1 MFPNNQKIVPKDYN
15 SPIAANEK
23 SAGLVSYSGSENDTS
38 KETVQSNKS
47 EVNIR
52 VNTSYRKRIE
62 EDLKSFKIHG
72 DIEIK
77 NPECDDESLVL
88 IMSDIPNKYSL
99 RAYESEDEFDAVKI
113 SLCQK
118 EVSCVD
124 DINVLYGTE
133 EKSDYYQRT
142 IDHKF
147 AHSTYLQWKP
157 IIYDEMDSEDSESE
171 QSDEEKHDDEIPR
184 EGEESAKDDDDKC
197 ITKTNKYED
206 SHTNDTT
213 PSLDDAIDDSETE
226 TASENGQINE
236 DNCEHSP
243 SEDEQ
248 TTDAKTVD
256 EYEKEYLDENESDEK
271 EVDHKNTLVKD
282 TPIDDI
288 NYDRGKNTIH
298 EDKDI
303 DVKDLSEEQNAE
315 HMKSDVHKAKMNEAA
330 TSEEQ
335 NTDQDIS
342 VDVSQHDHSYSKI
355 SAPKN
360 NEEFRKLESP
370 SGQKYR

>member
-1 MFPNNQKIVPKDYN
+1 MFPIHQKIVPKDYN
-15 SPIAANEK
+15 FSLPANEQ
-23 SAGLVSYSGSENDTS
+23 SAGLVTYSASDNDTS
-38 KETVQSNKS
+38 KETVHSNKT

-62 EDLKSFKIHG
+62 EDLKSFKLHG

-77 NPECDDESLVL
+77 NPECDDESLVR
-88 IMSDIPNKYSL
+88 IMRDIPNKYSL

-133 EKSDYYQRT
+133 EKSDYYQKT

-147 AHSTYLQWKP
+147 ANSTYLQWKP
-157 IIYDEMDSEDSESE
+157 IIYDEMDSQDSESE
-171 QSDEEKHDDEIPR
+171 LSDDEENDDEIPT

-197 ITKTNKYED
+197 RMETNKYED

-213 PSLDDAIDDSETE
+213 PSLDHAIDDSETE
-226 TASENGQINE
+226 TASENGPINENNNETSTAAE

-248 TTDAKTVD
+248 NTDGKTVD
-256 EYEKEYLDENESDEK
+256 EYEDDYLDEDESDEK
-271 EVDHKNTLVKD
+271 DVDQKNTSVKD
-282 TPIDDI
+282 TT
-288 NYDRGKNTIH
+288 RS
-298 EDKDI
+298 
-303 DVKDLSEEQNAE
+303 V
-315 HMKSDVHKAKMNEAA
+315 HMKIM
-330 TSEEQ
+330 T
-335 NTDQDIS
+335 
-342 VDVSQHDHSYSKI
+342 
-355 SAPKN
+355 
-360 NEEFRKLESP
+360 LM
-370 SGQKYR
+370 

>member
-1 MFPNNQKIVPKDYN
+1 MFPNHQKIVPKYYI

-23 SAGLVSYSGSENDTS
+23 TAGLVTYSGSDNDTS

-77 NPECDDESLVL
+77 NPECDDESLVR
-88 IMSDIPNKYSL
+88 IMSDIPKKYSL

-171 QSDEEKHDDEIPR
+171 ESDDEKHDDEIPS
-184 EGEESAKDDDDKC
+184 EGEKSAKDDDDKC
-197 ITKTNKYED
+197 RTETKKYDD

-213 PSLDDAIDDSETE
+213 PSLDHAIDDSETE
-226 TASENGQINE
+226 TASENGKINE
-236 DNCEHSP
+236 DDCEHSP

-248 TTDAKTVD
+248 TTDGKTVD
-256 EYEKEYLDENESDEK
+256 EHEKECLDEYESDEK
-271 EVDHKNTLVKD
+271 EVDDKNTSAKD
-282 TPIDDI
+282 TTIDE
-288 NYDRGKNTIH
+288 Y
-298 EDKDI
+298 
-303 DVKDLSEEQNAE
+303 
-315 HMKSDVHKAKMNEAA
+315 
-330 TSEEQ
+330 
-335 NTDQDIS
+335 
-342 VDVSQHDHSYSKI
+342 
-355 SAPKN
+355 
-360 NEEFRKLESP
+360 KL
-370 SGQKYR
+370 